1 MATDA
6 TYDAVTNVVTEI
18 AFAATGA
25 HRDPFNELEV
35 DALVDEPGG
44 GRRRV
49 PCFWAGGTQWKL
61 RFAPSVPGRH
71 RFTLE
76 VIRGSDAALASSG
89 GMIDAQAIV
98 PYDGDNLLLRRGALE
113 VAPNGRYL
121 QHADGT
127 PFLWLADDWWHAMS
141 SRLRWPDEF
150 KWLGQDRKAKGFNV
164 IHFAAGFACDVTQ
177 FDPRDTNEAGHPWE
191 PGYARINPA
200 YFDLVDLK
208 VQELVRM
215 GLVPDILGLWGY
227 HVNWLGPARMKQHW
241 RYLIARYGGY
251 PVVWTLCGE
260 GNMPWYLA
268 DDKEQA
274 RQEQKATL
282 NDTAR
287 YIKQIDPYQRLLTVH
302 PGAIPDNGAWIFPVA
317 GELEPIFDFFMIQ
330 QDHEEDDG
338 IGPIVSSVKTAR
350 ELHPDRPAM
359 LGEALF
365 EGMHGG
371 TCNERTQRTMF
382 WACMLSGAAGH
393 CYGADGMWQFNR
405 PDAPFGASPPGS
417 TWGDTSWPEAAG
429 FPGSKQV
436 GLGKK
441 LLERYPWWRFEP
453 HPEWIFPAATD
464 ELWFRPYAAGIPG
477 ELRVFYFP
485 RSTKVMR
492 TWLKGVRGPVVRLL
506 EPQVRYRA
514 CYLDPIAGGEFPVG
528 DVTPTAE
535 GEWLVPDTPILQ
547 DWVLV
552 LETS

>member
-1 MATDA
+1 MATDGPD
-6 TYDAVTNVVTEI
+6 TYEAVTNVVTEI

-35 DALVDEPGG
+35 DAMVDEPGG

-61 RFAPSVPGRH
+61 RFAPRVPGRH
-71 RFTLE
+71 RFRLE
-76 VIRGSDAALASSG
+76 VTRGSDAALAAGG

-127 PFLWLADDWWHAMS
+127 PLLWLADDWWHAMS

-150 KWLGQDRKAKGFNV
+150 KWLAQDRKAKGFNV
-164 IHFAAGFACDVTQ
+164 IHFAAGF
-177 FDPRDTNEAGHPWE
+177 
-191 PGYARINPA
+191 
-200 YFDLVDLK
+200 
-208 VQELVRM
+208 
-215 GLVPDILGLWGY
+215 
-227 HVNWLGPARMKQHW
+227 W

-274 RQEQKATL
+274 RQEQKTTL

-287 YIKQIDPYQRLLTVH
+287 YVKQIDPYQRLLTVH

-338 IGPIVSSVKTAR
+338 
-350 ELHPDRPAM
+350 
-359 LGEALF
+359 
-365 EGMHGG
+365 
-371 TCNERTQRTMF
+371 
-382 WACMLSGAAGH
+382 
-393 CYGADGMWQFNR
+393 MWQFNR

-417 TWGDTSWPEAAG
+417 TWGDTSWQKAAG

-436 GLGKK
+436 GLGKQ

-492 TWLKGVRGPVVRLL
+492 TWLKGVRGPLVRRL

-514 CYLDPIAGGEFPVG
+514 CYLDPIAGREFPLG
-528 DVTPTAE
+528 DVTPTAD

-552 LETS
+552 LAAS

>member
-1 MATDA
+1 MATDGPD
-6 TYDAVTNVVTEI
+6 TYEAVTNVVTEI

-35 DALVDEPGG
+35 DAMVDEPGG

-61 RFAPSVPGRH
+61 RFAPRVPGRH
-71 RFTLE
+71 RFRLE
-76 VIRGSDAALASSG
+76 VTRGSDAALAAGG
-89 GMIDAQAIV
+89 GMIDAQATV

-127 PFLWLADDWWHAMS
+127 PLLWLADDWWHAMS

-150 KWLGQDRKAKGFNV
+150 KWLAQDRKAKGFNV

-268 DDKEQA
+268 DDK
-274 RQEQKATL
+274 
-282 NDTAR
+282 
-287 YIKQIDPYQRLLTVH
+287 
-302 PGAIPDNGAWIFPVA
+302 
-317 GELEPIFDFFMIQ
+317 
-330 QDHEEDDG
+330 
-338 IGPIVSSVKTAR
+338 S
-350 ELHPDRPAM
+350 RPA
-359 LGEALF
+359 
-365 EGMHGG
+365 
-371 TCNERTQRTMF
+371 RSRKQR
-382 WACMLSGAAGH
+382 
-393 CYGADGMWQFNR
+393 
-405 PDAPFGASPPGS
+405 
-417 TWGDTSWPEAAG
+417 
-429 FPGSKQV
+429 
-436 GLGKK
+436 
-441 LLERYPWWRFEP
+441 
-453 HPEWIFPAATD
+453 
-464 ELWFRPYAAGIPG
+464 
-477 ELRVFYFP
+477 
-485 RSTKVMR
+485 
-492 TWLKGVRGPVVRLL
+492 
-506 EPQVRYRA
+506 
-514 CYLDPIAGGEFPVG
+514 
-528 DVTPTAE
+528 
-535 GEWLVPDTPILQ
+535 
-547 DWVLV
+547 
-552 LETS
+552 